1 MYEPC
6 RDGFSGNSVPNM
18 ASAQRPPRKRQWS
31 WRSQAFRGVAYQILL
46 LLLLIAAGG
55 YLLHNTLENMRLRGI
70 KSGFDFILQP
80 AGFGIGE
87 SILPFDSSESYL
99 KAFAVGLSNTLRV
112 AIVGIVMA
120 TALGTLVGIGRL
132 SRNPLVR
139 SICSAYVEITRN
151 IPLLL
156 QLFIWYFMLTELLP
170 PINEAIQGGGFFFS
184 KNGFQ
189 FPLPVWSAGH
199 WGAVLGLGTGMI
211 AVVAWSRIAQRR
223 REATGQILPVW
234 WPAAAGVIALTLLGW
249 WLAGAPSELD
259 IPEQTPL
266 NVVGG
271 GSVTPEYLT
280 LLFGLSVYTAGYIAE
295 VVRAGIQSVPF
306 GQHEAAA
313 SLGLSRS
320 QALRLVQLPQAL
332 RVIIPPLTS
341 QYLNLTKNSSLAVA
355 VGYPDLVSIGSTSL
369 NQTGRAVECIA
380 IVMACYLTLSL
391 VTSAFMNY
399 YNARSRLK
407 DR

>member
-1 MYEPC
+1 M
-6 RDGFSGNSVPNM
+6 D
-18 ASAQRPPRKRQWS
+18 SAPRSPRKRQWS
-31 WRSQAFRGVAYQILL
+31 WRSQAFRGVAYQLL
-46 LLLLIAAGG
+46 LLLLIAIAGA

-70 KSGFDFILQP
+70 KSGFDFMLQP

-87 SILPFDSSESYL
+87 SILPFDSSENYL

-112 AIVGIVMA
+112 AIVGILLA
-120 TALGTLVGIGRL
+120 TILGVLVGVGRL
-132 SRNPLVR
+132 SRNLLVR
-139 SICSAYVEITRN
+139 SLCSAYVEITRN
-151 IPLLL
+151 VPLLL

-184 KNGFQ
+184 KNGLQ
-189 FPLPVWSAGH
+189 FPLPSWSPGH
-199 WGAVLGLGTGMI
+199 WGTILGLVAAISGTLVW
-211 AVVAWSRIAQRR
+211 ARVARQR
-223 REATGQILPVW
+223 REATGHTLPVW
-234 WPAAAGVIALTLLGW
+234 LPGLVGVVGMTVLGW
-249 WLAGAPSELD
+249 WLGGAPSSFD

-271 GSVTPEYLT
+271 GSVTPEFLT

-313 SLGLSRS
+313 SIGLTRA
-320 QALRLVQLPQAL
+320 QTLRLVQLPQAL

-391 VTSAFMNY
+391 LTSALMNY